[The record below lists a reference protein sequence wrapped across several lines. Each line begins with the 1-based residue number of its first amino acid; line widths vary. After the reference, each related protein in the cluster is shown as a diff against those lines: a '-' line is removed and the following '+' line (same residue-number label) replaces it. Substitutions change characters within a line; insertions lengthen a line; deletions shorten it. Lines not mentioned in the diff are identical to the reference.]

1 MSAQQIFDYLEGRL
15 TVAERT
21 ALERRLASEP
31 ALQKDLEAAREVADG
46 FAALRN
52 VAPPADL
59 LDRTR
64 RQIRAAGAVAVE
76 SPETRRAWSFPQ
88 WAWPV
93 SAAVIV
99 LIGGGLLFIREK
111 SGGRNAPIA
120 SSAMPSS
127 ETAERADADATAT
140 PLAAGAPIA
149 PAPPAAPAAGL
160 AGLNESLAR
169 TAEKNLPAPTL
180 ASEKID
186 IPSPAD
192 ELNARAEEVMRIVS
206 AMGGTALKGDAPAGE
221 ERVLAYI
228 PQEEIESFRKAVARI
243 SAVEGIPG
251 RDLAMDKLTEAERD
265 STRRKLRQ
273 LDDRKS
279 DGGKLAAAKRQPTNK
294 EQAAEAPKESAGPAS
309 PREESQTRAATAS
322 TVAPASREPAPE
334 SKAMAFGGL
343 AKKLTEPALPSK
355 ARGGGLAAAKQSG
368 AKEEPGVAET
378 NGVAAGDALKL
389 ADSNSYTG
397 GTTVSAGKL
406 HAEFPSKD
414 EKSKNKSALEQP
426 AATGFSSAIVD
437 FEKQNAAEASGREKP
452 DATRRQPRQ
461 LIEIIIHTAPPAN

>member
-21 ALERRLASEP
+21 ELEQRLASEP
-31 ALQKDLEAAREVADG
+31 ALQKDLEAAREIAGG

-111 SGGRNAPIA
+111 SGGRNAPLA

-127 ETAERADADATAT
+127 ETAERADADAPVT
-140 PLAAGAPIA
+140 PLAVVAPIA
-149 PAPPAAPAAGL
+149 PATPAAPAAGL

-169 TAEKNLPAPTL
+169 TAEKNLPAPTI

-186 IPSPAD
+186 IPSPAG
-192 ELNARAEEVMRIVS
+192 ELSARTEEVMRIVT
-206 AMGGTALKGDAPAGE
+206 AIGGTALKGDAPAGE

-243 SAVEGIPG
+243 STVEGNPG
-251 RDLAMDKLTEAERD
+251 RELAMDKFTEAERD

-273 LDDRKS
+273 LDDRTS
-279 DGGKLAAAKRQPTNK
+279 DGEKLAAAKPQPTNK
-294 EQAAEAPKESAGPAS
+294 DQAVEAPKESAGPAS
-309 PREESQTRAATAS
+309 AREESQTRAATAAAP
-322 TVAPASREPAPE
+322 VPASAATAPE
-334 SKAMAFGGL
+334 PKAMAFGGL
-343 AKKLTEPALPSK
+343 AKKLAEPALPGK

-368 AKEEPGVAET
+368 AKVEPGVAET
-378 NGVAAGDALKL
+378 RGVVAGDALKL
-389 ADSNSYTG
+389 ADSNGYTG
-397 GTTVSAGKL
+397 GTTVSAGTL
-406 HAEFPSKD
+406 RPNFPSKD
-414 EKSKNKSALEQP
+414 EKSKNKSDG
-426 AATGFSSAIVD
+426 TS
-437 FEKQNAAEASGREKP
+437 
-452 DATRRQPRQ
+452 RQSRQ
-461 LIEIIIHTAPPAN
+461 LIEIIIHTTPAAK